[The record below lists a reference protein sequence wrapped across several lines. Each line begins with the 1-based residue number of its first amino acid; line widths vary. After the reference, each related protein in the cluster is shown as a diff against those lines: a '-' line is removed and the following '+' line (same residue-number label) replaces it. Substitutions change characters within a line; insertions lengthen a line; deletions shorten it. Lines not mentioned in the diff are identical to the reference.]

1 MGTVMRILDVEQNSD
16 AEDVP
21 RRRDAGAA
29 GVVKRHQDTASSIS
43 HRPSLGW
50 ELGLTMQK
58 KPLRNNI

>member
-50 ELGLTMQK
+50 ELGHTM
-58 KPLRNNI
+58 

>member
-21 RRRDAGAA
+21 RRRRDAGAA

-50 ELGLTMQK
+50 ELGHTM
-58 KPLRNNI
+58 